1 MESLKEEG
9 PLTRLSD
16 PGAGLVLGTRLCNR
30 KLEQENAGKE
40 PTEMGAERLPRRAYP
55 LFSLLCSQKTRGAA
69 FSSNPSTRRQAG
81 TVTRAFLKIMVKK
94 KDLPK

>member
-16 PGAGLVLGTRLCNR
+16 PGTGLVLGTRLCTR

-40 PTEMGAERLPRRAYP
+40 STEMGAERLPRRAYP
-55 LFSLLCSQKTRGAA
+55 LFSLLSPQKIRGAA
-69 FSSNPSTRRQAG
+69 FSANPGTRRQAG
-81 TVTRAFLKIMVKK
+81 TVTRACLKIIAKR